1 VTAVARRI
9 ALVSDETG
17 DLRGL
22 REAGWDARLVTSE
35 SCRRRGPR
43 VGAGLAL
50 ARAATHSPRAAWR
63 SLRVP
68 RDVTRV
74 WCRRQLA
81 GRLVAMRPQ
90 VIHFDSGRSAAEW
103 LAVTDALACAVVV
116 GVTAD
121 DLYASGSEPFAGCEA
136 VWARAAAVHLPDR
149 ALERRA
155 LQRGLP
161 AEVPRAVIPPPVEE
175 TFFTRAEDP
184 DERPTGKLRIV
195 SADALG
201 WMQGFEHAI
210 HAVRL
215 LRDASVDCEY
225 TIIGDGD
232 YLAALTFARHQLG
245 VVDQV
250 QFSGPEAPRELRDRL
265 RSADVFLG
273 ASVVDGLP
281 QAALRALACGTPA
294 VLADPGP
301 LGESELDGQA
311 ALIVP
316 RRNPEA
322 LAEKLAALAAD
333 EDLRRGMG
341 RAARAWAAEHAS
353 STRRRDGLES
363 LLRQA
368 LAQ

>member
-9 ALVSDETG
+9 ALVSNETG

-22 REAGWDARLVTSE
+22 QEAGWDARLVTSA

-50 ARAATHSPRAAWR
+50 ARAAARSPLAAWR
-63 SLRVP
+63 SLQVP
-68 RDVTRV
+68 QDVTRV

-90 VIHFDSGRSAAEW
+90 VILFDSGRSAAEW
-103 LAVTDALACAVVV
+103 LAVTDALECAVVV
-116 GVTAD
+116 GLTAD

-136 VWARAAAVHLPDR
+136 VWSRAAAVHLPDR

-161 AEVPRAVIPPPVEE
+161 PEVPRAVIPPAVEE
-175 TFFTRAEDP
+175 MFFTRAEKP
-184 DERPTGKLRIV
+184 DVPPPGKLRIV
-195 SADALG
+195 SADALE

-215 LRDASVDCEY
+215 LRDAGVDSEY
-225 TIIGDGD
+225 TIVGDGD

-245 VVDQV
+245 VVDQIDLPGSV
-250 QFSGPEAPRELRDRL
+250 SPRELRDRL
-265 RSADVFLG
+265 GSADVFLG
-273 ASVVDGLP
+273 ASVVDGLTRT
-281 QAALRALACGTPA
+281 ALRALASGTPA
-294 VLADPGP
+294 VLSDPGP
-301 LGESELDGQA
+301 LGEAGIDGQA
-311 ALIVP
+311 AFVVP

-322 LAEKLAALAAD
+322 LAEKLATLAAD
-333 EDLRRGMG
+333 ADLRREMG
-341 RAARAWAAEHAS
+341 RAARAWAVDHVS
-353 STRRRDGLES
+353 SDRRRAGLET
-363 LLRQA
+363 LLRQV